1 MYAFMDI
8 LDRFFD
14 PLLVFFYRLPED
26 SHVGFYT
33 GTFVLAVL
41 CLITGKLTMALV
53 QRVNGTFYDEQQNKM
68 INMHDLSIKA
78 ISAKDKK
85 SYLAINS
92 LANEYFAKVF
102 FSRAA
107 LFGISLWPV
116 PFVLGWMAT
125 RFSGIGIKLPFSSYR
140 TDYLSIFLSLYI
152 ISRVLLSKFSINN
165 KKG

>member
-1 MYAFMDI
+1 MYVFMDI
-8 LDRFFD
+8 LYHFFD

-26 SHVGFYT
+26 SHVGFYA
-33 GTFVLAVL
+33 GTFVLVIL
-41 CLITGKLTMALV
+41 CLLTGKLTMALV
-53 QRVNGTFYDEQQNKM
+53 QRVNRTFYDEQQNKM

-85 SYLAINS
+85 SYIAINS

-125 RFSGIGIKLPFSSYR
+125 RFSSVGIKVPFSSYS

-152 ISRVLLSKFSINN
+152 ISRVLLRKFSISN